1 MNTYAN
7 WFRRIVLLGVVVN
20 LVLSLPTLFVPEKM
34 LALFNL
40 PLAVP
45 VIWVQFSAN
54 LLILLSLFYIPAA
67 IDPYRYQASAWLAIF
82 ARVAGVIFFLT
93 QAKEYLL
100 FGLLDLSFAI
110 PEGLLLILA
119 YRTNK
124 TVTELQE
131 TGV

>member
-7 WFRRIVLLGVVVN
+7 WFKRIVLLGVVVN
-20 LVLSLPTLFVPEKM
+20 LVLAIPTLVVPEVM

-45 VIWVQFSAN
+45 LIWVQFSAN

-67 IDPYRYQASAWLAIF
+67 LDPFRHQASAWLAVA

-93 QAKEYLL
+93 QAKIYLL
-100 FGLLDLSFAI
+100 FGLLDLCFAI

-119 YRTNK
+119 YRAND
-124 TVTELQE
+124 TELQE